1 MIKIPN
7 NILDFFFRE
16 IKLKG
21 KYEIDFIEN
30 SVHIIPKEEESY
42 YKPIIIIPNLD
53 KFTDLLIE
61 YVAALNEFNKS
72 NSITLKEYQD
82 LSYIFNIML
91 FNMAPSD
98 ALNLNKFIETR
109 ISFFYDNNLAEFIKP
124 KKIFEYNNVSFY
136 AQREIE
142 NFGLETPYIM
152 TFSMDIDGTLYNLP
166 IIRYAINNDGIC
178 FIYAIQTGRGRIC
191 DINNINYKNTVN
203 QVNQGVKEY
212 RNISPS
218 FVLILAIFLKILN
231 DNNIT
236 KIVIPDFL
244 FNRYKNYY
252 RATTTNKSNE
262 ILSRM
267 FHNIITLINRIYN
280 QIDGFNIQ
288 SYPSEI
294 ESYFHIDIN
303 DLESENKM
311 FKKLLKTDNNIN

>member
-218 FVLILAIFLKILN
+218 FVLILAIFL
-231 DNNIT
+231 
-236 KIVIPDFL
+236 
-244 FNRYKNYY
+244 
-252 RATTTNKSNE
+252 
-262 ILSRM
+262 
-267 FHNIITLINRIYN
+267 
-280 QIDGFNIQ
+280 
-288 SYPSEI
+288 
-294 ESYFHIDIN
+294 
-303 DLESENKM
+303 
-311 FKKLLKTDNNIN
+311 